1 MLYSRELI
9 YSSPH
14 LLTLLNFRRL
24 GNADF
29 KILQTL
35 GRWQVAQPSKRA
47 PSCCE
52 FNQEDRVNHRVG
64 GNLASNGFDGDLG
77 IHTE

>member
-9 YSSPH
+9 HLAKSSTSIN
-14 LLTLLNFRRL
+14 LRRL

-29 KILQTL
+29 KIIQTL

-47 PSCCE
+47 PRCCE
-52 FNQEDRVNHRVG
+52 FDQENRVNHRVG
-64 GNLASNGFDGDLG
+64 GHLASNGFDGDLG

>member
-9 YSSPH
+9 YLANSSSS
-14 LLTLLNFRRL
+14 LKFRRL

-29 KILQTL
+29 ENIQTL

-47 PSCCE
+47 PRCCE
-52 FNQEDRVNHRVG
+52 FDQEDRVDHRVG
-64 GNLASNGFDGDLG
+64 GHLASNGFDGDLG